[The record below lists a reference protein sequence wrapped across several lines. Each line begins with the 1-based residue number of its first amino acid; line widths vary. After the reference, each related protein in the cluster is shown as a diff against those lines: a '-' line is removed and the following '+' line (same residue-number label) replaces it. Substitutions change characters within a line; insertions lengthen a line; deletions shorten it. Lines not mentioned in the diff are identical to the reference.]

1 MLITWGLY
9 FLSPIEM
16 LCYVDGDVK
25 KPGHT
30 VSKGHKN
37 YDLMLNLQLGIR
49 YFIYIANLICFSVMV
64 CLELDNSL
72 IHHTPL

>member
-1 MLITWGLY
+1 MCASDVQLQK
-9 FLSPIEM
+9 SP
-16 LCYVDGDVK
+16 CGSVDGDVK
-25 KPGHT
+25 KSGHT